1 MLVNEDPVDPLAIED
16 SESEQASKLA
26 DNIIPMQLILLMKY
40 SHASDPSGTT
50 IRARTTTQRILRNFE
65 FACLALAVL
74 ER

>member
-1 MLVNEDPVDPLAIED
+1 MLVNEDPVDPPAIED

-26 DNIIPMQLILLMKY
+26 DNIILMQLILLMKY

-50 IRARTTTQRILRNFE
+50 IRAGTTTQRILLYFE
-65 FACLALAVL
+65 FASLALAVL